1 MRLPI
6 ITPLQIRPL
15 DFLAELKLFS
25 EECALLQEALAS
37 LNLPTTPTA
46 QRKIAQVKPLK
57 ARNTLSFNQD
67 LVTHSMQMHITTKQM
82 QSILARH
89 TRPSLEILKAS
100 FKNITHQAPLL
111 IPTDTL
117 EFFKQSVIAHEGD
130 ITLALLQKGSLK
142 TRKIEAQ
149 SSPGFKIFEGLGGVL
164 VGQLSI
170 SASVDYLTEKHQH
183 AFERARLR
191 LLANEKILTQG
202 SASECF
208 STPLFISPSLKLR
221 LEYISSGVLE
231 EQKAILFWGGGPT
244 DFTPPVDLELR
255 FIPMLF

>member
-6 ITPLQIRPL
+6 ITPLQIRPP

-25 EECALLQEALAS
+25 EECALLEKALAS

-57 ARNTLSFNQD
+57 ARNTLRFNQD

-117 EFFKQSVIAHEGD
+117 EFFKQSVVAGAREAVI
-130 ITLALLQKGSLK
+130 ALLGKGSLSE
-142 TRKIEAQ
+142 RKIEAQ

-170 SASVDYLTEKHQH
+170 SASVNITDEKQR
-183 AFERARLR
+183 AFERAKLR
-191 LLANEKILTQG
+191 LLANEKILLQG

-221 LEYISSGVLE
+221 LEYITSGVLE
-231 EQKAILFWGGGPT
+231 DEKPILFWGGGPT